1 MFKVRLKEL
10 LARKEM
16 TFKFLSEKTGINY
29 RWLSEF
35 SNNRISLFQNEKIA
49 KLCLALDCTLNDL
62 FELIDIEDTEK
73 KTLTSLIAS

>member
-1 MFKVRLKEL
+1 MFRCRLKEL

-35 SNNRISLFQNEKIA
+35 ANNRITLFQNEKIA

-62 FELIDIEDTEK
+62 FELVEISNTEK
-73 KTLTSLIAS
+73 KTLISLIAS